1 MYVFFQLHFLVS
13 YVEDDDPICQS
24 NVGLHDVIGQNAC
37 NLKRDE
43 VNISCSVTYHGNIPP
58 RIGWERIEDDINI
71 TGTISRVVSANTY
84 TSTLILE
91 NDITLHNSAYVCQIN
106 GTTENQY
113 KCISKTIRLAC
124 ELNLKSLRLLC
135 YLIMNMLSI
144 VSIRLH
150 VFIQEIS
157 SLRISIN
164 K

>member
-58 RIGWERIEDDINI
+58 RIEWKRIEDDINI
-71 TGTISRVVSANTY
+71 TGAISSVVFANTY

-91 NDITLHNSAYVCQIN
+91 NGIPLHNSAYVCQIN
-106 GTTENQY
+106 GKTVNQY
-113 KCISKTIRLAC
+113 KCISEAIRLSC
-124 ELNLKSLRLLC
+124 EYNIKKPKKFISC
-135 YLIMNMLSI
+135 
-144 VSIRLH
+144 VSIKA
-150 VFIQEIS
+150 I
-157 SLRISIN
+157 
-164 K
+164 